1 MNVKNVSI
9 YKIVAC
15 LTALFIFAFSMN
27 YYSPSAKASNT
38 TRGYK
43 IFDASTNECIYEYSL
58 NALTNTY
65 PATRSVIGNENRGES
80 YKDNGVVK
88 IITNLS
94 SGTGF
99 VVDKHTI
106 ATAAHCI
113 YNANTTVSISE
124 ILLFD
129 ENTST
134 TGNAQAELSAT
145 PVEYHIPLNFI
156 SAQDD
161 DTRSNYDYAL
171 ITVEEDLTDYLM
183 FDMGV
188 VLDSALN
195 QIVSVSGF
203 PYTIGVSP
211 NETTVNTST
220 IHNLYKGNGYITDLS
235 NPLKIW
241 YDTDTSGGNSGSP
254 VYYTYTYNGIKYNVV
269 IGINTSGGVD
279 ANAAIRITT
288 DQLHFYKNNPYIA
301 W

>member
-27 YYSPSAKASNT
+27 YYSPNARASNT
-38 TRGYK
+38 TRSYK

-65 PATRSVIGNENRGES
+65 PVTREVIDNENRVES

-88 IITNLS
+88 IITTIGS
-94 SGTGF
+94 FGSGF

-113 YNANTTVSISE
+113 DDNAISE

-129 ENTST
+129 ENTNT

-145 PVEYHIPLNFI
+145 PVEYHIPSLYF
-156 SAQDD
+156 SSQVGGEC
-161 DTRSNYDYAL
+161 SVYDYAL

-195 QIVSVSGF
+195 QIVSVTGF
-203 PYTIGVSP
+203 PGTIGVYP
-211 NETTVNTST
+211 NQTTVNTST
-220 IHNLYKGNGYITDLS
+220 VHNLYKGNGYIKDLS
-235 NPLKIW
+235 EPLKIW
-241 YDTDTSGGNSGSP
+241 YDTDTTSGNSGGP
-254 VYYTYTYNGIKYNVV
+254 IYYTYTYNGIKYNVV
-269 IGINTSGGVD
+269 IGIHTSGG
-279 ANAAIRITT
+279 ASRNAGNRITT
-288 DQLHFYKNNPYIA
+288 DLLHFYKNNPYIA